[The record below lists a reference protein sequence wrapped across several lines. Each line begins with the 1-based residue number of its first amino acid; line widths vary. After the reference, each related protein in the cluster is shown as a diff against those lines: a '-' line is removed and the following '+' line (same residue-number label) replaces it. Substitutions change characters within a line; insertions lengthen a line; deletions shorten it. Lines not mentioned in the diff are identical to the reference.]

1 MCGKSLGQSS
11 EDDQDKL
18 KAVHPLTTDE
28 ICKNTESDLTND
40 SSRAS
45 CDLDSSIGVVGD
57 FARAAFGVVPENNT
71 QHGVHH
77 VDSEK
82 IVRIGEETNTSY
94 DNGTHMVPAKGCL
107 VDFRQGETASLVRV
121 RDMGLW
127 SIISVRPKKIEGV

>member
-1 MCGKSLGQSS
+1 MGQSS
-11 EDDQDKL
+11 EDDQDEL
-18 KAVHPLTTDE
+18 KTVHSLTTDE

-45 CDLDSSIGVVGD
+45 CDLDSGIGVAGD
-57 FARAAFGVVPENNT
+57 FARAAFGVMPKNNT

-94 DNGTHMVPAKGCL
+94 DNGTNVVPAKGCL
-107 VDFRQGETASLVRV
+107 IDFRQGETASLIRV
-121 RDMGLW
+121 RDMGLL
-127 SIISVRPKKIEGV
+127 SIISARPKKIQGV